1 MIHYSGD
8 VCRCHLDPQ
17 EDLRYVVKMEVYAVM
32 DSGDSDEDDND
43 RDHLQEIQDILQRMD
58 DAESEQIGD
67 DVYQRIRFDLCADC
81 RRRFVKNPLAREV
94 AKQFNFSDN

>member
-1 MIHYSGD
+1 MIHYSCD
-8 VCRCHLDPQ
+8 LCRCNLDPQ

-32 DSGDSDEDDND
+32 DSGCSEDDDDD

-67 DVYQRIRFDLCADC
+67 DVYKQIRFDLCADC

-94 AKQFNFSDN
+94 VKQFNFSEN